1 MSTDL
6 LVEDTGAGTVVRTG
20 QKTRLF
26 HVYARSGRAKA
37 WLRLYV
43 DPEDAPAE
51 DNYGRKFI
59 VLMREDLGDALEK
72 ARLAGLTMEFI
83 HEDPDDNSPIPA

>member
-1 MSTDL
+1 MYSFDAASSA
-6 LVEDTGAGTVVRTG
+6 VDR
-20 QKTRLF
+20 
-26 HVYARSGRAKA
+26 ARYG
-37 WLRLYV
+37 YV
-43 DPEDAPAE
+43 EDAPAE